1 MGRVNKTIGGVF
13 VDIVGSASRISKY
26 DEFINSGKN
35 LNSSKSLKAI
45 TADYKKLIDAQKDQ
59 YRVLADLEQLILQ
72 KRVRENLN
80 PKDIK
85 LSILREY
92 IYARVSFYRTNTS
105 TKDIRVLVGF
115 SDMYGKTLKDIAKN
129 KIFQQDATIK
139 LQDAMDFEIAE
150 NERLMQEVKNKFG
163 RNK

>member
-35 LNSSKSLKAI
+35 LKSSKSLKAI

-85 LSILREY
+85 LSMLREY
-92 IYARVSFYRTNTS
+92 IYARISFYRTNTS

-115 SDMYGKTLKDIAKN
+115 SDAYGKTLKDISKN
-129 KIFQQDATIK
+129 KIFQEHAAIK
-139 LQDAMDFEIAE
+139 LQEAMDIEIAE